1 MGTIKLRPTTFP
13 PSPSWSASIQ
23 KYHCQK
29 CAITYEGARL
39 SSGQPPPCPLC
50 AAEKKVRLSE
60 LSMQQLGEQLH
71 NAKQALARIKVQLND
86 IEAIREALEICGEDD
101 LAWYKSIFYEYRQ
114 DKSISI
120 IPAQRGKVLMV
131 VRRGREN
138 ETYKPTSPGGAA
150 IAGYC
155 ASLDREW
162 GNKQMMS
169 YMLRGLSPKLSGTQQ
184 P

>member
-1 MGTIKLRPTTFP
+1 MWKAVTH
-13 PSPSWSASIQ
+13 

-29 CAITYEGARL
+29 CAITYEGSPA
-39 SSGQPPPCPLC
+39 SGGAPPPCPLC
-50 AAEKKVRLSE
+50 AATKNTRRIE
-60 LSMQQLGEQLH
+60 LAIQQLGERLR
-71 NAKQALARIKVQLND
+71 NTEQALARAKVQLND
-86 IEAIREALEICGEDD
+86 IEAIREALEICGEED

-120 IPAQRGKVLMV
+120 VPASRGQVLMV
-131 VRRGREN
+131 VRKGQEN
-138 ETYKPTSPGGAA
+138 EVYRPTSPGGVA

-162 GNKQMMS
+162 GSKQMMS